1 MDFAFDEEQQAVSD
15 LAGQILD
22 GQLGHDA
29 LKEHEASGE
38 PFPARVWEELAKA
51 GLTGIAL
58 PAEHGGAG
66 LDFVAACLVL
76 EQIGRVT
83 APVPYLATV
92 VLGALPVAEFGSEE
106 LRADLLPGVVDG
118 STVLTAALHEE
129 GTTPGRP
136 MVEARADGDG
146 WRLSG
151 TKSMVPFG
159 LQADRLLVP
168 ARVGEE
174 DVAVFVL
181 RAEADGVA
189 QEELDTTSGL
199 PETRL
204 DLTDVEAGADDLL
217 GTVED
222 GGAIVDWMVQR
233 ATAAMCAT
241 AVGVCAEALHLTA
254 EYTKTREQFDRP
266 IATFQAVGQRA
277 ADAFIDTEAVRLTA
291 WQAVWRLSAGLPAA
305 EQVAVAKFWTA
316 EGGQRVVHAAQHLHG
331 GMGVD
336 RDYPLHR
343 YFLWAKQLELGLG
356 GSTRSLL
363 DLGAS
368 IAEEPV

>member
-1 MDFAFDEEQQAVSD
+1 MDFSFDEEQQAVSD
-15 LAGQILD
+15 LAAQILE

-29 LKEHEASGE
+29 LKEHEESGE
-38 PFPARVWEELAKA
+38 PFPAKVWEELAKA
-51 GLTGIAL
+51 GLLGIAL

-66 LDFVAACLVL
+66 LDFTSACLVL
-76 EQIGRVT
+76 EQVGRST
-83 APVPYLATV
+83 APVPYLASI
-92 VLGALPVAEFGSEE
+92 VLGAMPVAEFGSDA
-106 LRADLLPGVVDG
+106 LTADLVPGAVDG
-118 STVLTAALHEE
+118 SVVLTAALHEE
-129 GTTPGRP
+129 GTSPARP
-136 MVEARADGDG
+136 RLEARADGDA

-151 TKSMVPFG
+151 SKSLVPFG
-159 LQADRLLVP
+159 LQADRILVP
-168 ARVGEE
+168 ARLGE
-174 DVAVFVL
+174 DGVAVFAVPGD
-181 RAEADGVA
+181 ADGVVQTA
-189 QEELDTTSGL
+189 LDTTSGL
-199 PETRL
+199 PETVME
-204 DLTDVEAGADDLL
+204 LTDVAVGADDLL
-217 GTVED
+217 GSVET
-222 GGAIVDWMVQR
+222 GGEVVEWIVQR

-331 GMGVD
+331 GVGVD

-343 YFLWAKQLELGLG
+343 YFLWAKQLELSLG
-356 GSTRSLL
+356 GATHSLL
-363 DLGAS
+363 DLGARL
-368 IAEEPV
+368 AEEPV

>member
-1 MDFAFDEEQQAVSD
+1 MDFSFDEEQLAVSE
-15 LAGQILD
+15 LAQQILED
-22 GQLGHDA
+22 QLGHDA
-29 LKEHEASGE
+29 LKEHAASGE
-38 PFPARVWEELAKA
+38 PFPARVWDELAKA
-51 GLTGIAL
+51 GLVGIAL
-58 PAEHGGAG
+58 PTEFGGAG
-66 LDFVAACLVL
+66 LGFTSACLVL
-76 EQIGRVT
+76 EQVGRTT
-83 APVPYLATV
+83 APVPYLASV
-92 VLGALPVAEFGSEE
+92 VLGGLPVAEFGSDA
-106 LRADLLPGVVDG
+106 LKADLLPDVADG
-118 STVLTAALHEE
+118 SIILTAALQEE
-129 GTTPGRP
+129 GTTPARP
-136 MVEARADGDG
+136 QVEARREGDD

-159 LQADRLLVP
+159 LQADRVLVP
-168 ARVGEE
+168 ARVGEGE
-174 DVAVFVL
+174 VAVFVV
-181 RAEADGVA
+181 RADADGVS
-189 QEELDTTSGL
+189 QEALDTTSGL
-199 PETRL
+199 PESVL
-204 DLTDVEAGADDLL
+204 ELGDVPVATGDQL
-217 GTVED
+217 GTVEQ
-222 GGAIVDWMVQR
+222 GGEIIDWIVQR

-241 AVGVCAEALHLTA
+241 AIGVCAEALHLTA

-291 WQAVWRLSAGLPAA
+291 WQAVWRLSEGLPAA

-356 GSTRSLL
+356 GGTQSLL
-363 DLGAS
+363 DLGAR

>member
-1 MDFAFDEEQQAVSD
+1 MDFSFDEEQQAVSE
-15 LAGQILD
+15 LAGQILE

-38 PFPARVWEELAKA
+38 PYPARLWEELAKA
-51 GLTGIAL
+51 GLLGIAL
-58 PAEHGGAG
+58 PSEFGGAG
-66 LDFVAACLVL
+66 LDFTSACLVL
-76 EQIGRVT
+76 EQVGRTT
-83 APVPYLATV
+83 APVPYLASV
-92 VLGALPVAEFGSEE
+92 VLGALPVAEFGSDA
-106 LRADLLPGVVDG
+106 LKADLLPGVG
-118 STVLTAALHEE
+118 EGTIVLTAALHEE
-129 GTTPGRP
+129 GTIPSRPLVQATP
-136 MVEARADGDG
+136 DGDG

-159 LQADRLLVP
+159 QQADRILVP
-168 ARVGEE
+168 ARVGE
-174 DVAVFVL
+174 DQVAVFVV
-181 RAEADGVA
+181 RTDAEGVR
-189 QEELDTTSGL
+189 QEALDTTSGL
-199 PETRL
+199 PESFLEL
-204 DLTDVEAGADDLL
+204 DDVPVGADDQL
-217 GTVED
+217 GTVD
-222 GGAIVDWMVQR
+222 GGGEIVEWIVQR
-233 ATAAMCAT
+233 ATAALCAT
-241 AVGVCAEALHLTA
+241 TIGVCAAAVDLTA

-291 WQAVWRLSAGLPAA
+291 WQAVWRLSEGLPAG

-363 DLGAS
+363 DLGAR